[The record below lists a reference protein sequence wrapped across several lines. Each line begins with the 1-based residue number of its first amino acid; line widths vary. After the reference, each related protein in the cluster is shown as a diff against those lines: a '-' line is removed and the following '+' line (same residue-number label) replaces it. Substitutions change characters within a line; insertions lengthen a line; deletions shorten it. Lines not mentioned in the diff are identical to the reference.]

1 MRGITWTVLACAA
14 AAWAWSG
21 CDNTEA
27 QDGGAT
33 ATTSSGGGTTGSSTG
48 ASSTG
53 GASTT
58 GGGTTGGTTGGST
71 SGGTSGGT
79 TGGTVQC
86 PVAAPSQCTT
96 PGLAHPGS
104 VVRGVAQLAP
114 GFTPPA
120 GTRGDLVM
128 YLTHEF
134 EGQGA
139 YGGVFH
145 AVDRIP
151 NVDFANG
158 PVPFQI
164 DMCHNDIAMYSEDD
178 CAFNLILI
186 LDTNSNNFDPN
197 PNNPQNQVPDIGE
210 AASRQVVS
218 ISCQGPSQCV
228 SATLGCADGLSCVAF
243 TDPTTSCVCASQT
256 CNSDYR
262 LCQ

>member
-1 MRGITWTVLACAA
+1 MRGITWTALTCAV

-21 CDNTEA
+21 CDSSEIR
-27 QDGGAT
+27 DGGAGS
-33 ATTSSGGGTTGSSTG
+33 TTSS
-48 ASSTG
+48 
-53 GASTT
+53 T
-58 GGGTTGGTTGGST
+58 GGGTTGATTGGSSGT
-71 SGGTSGGT
+71 GGATTTGGTSGGT
-79 TGGTVQC
+79 STGGTGTTGGTGGTVTC
-86 PVAAPSQCTT
+86 PVAAASQCQTA
-96 PGLAHPGS
+96 GLAHPGS

-114 GFTPPA
+114 GFNPPA

-128 YLTHEF
+128 YLTHEY

-139 YGGVFH
+139 VGGIFH

-151 NVDFANG
+151 NVDLSAG

-186 LDTNSNNFDPN
+186 LDTNGNNFDPD
-197 PNNPQNQVPDIGE
+197 PSHLQNQIPDIGE
-210 AASRQVVS
+210 AVSRQLVS
-218 ISCQGPSQCV
+218 VSCQGPSQCL
-228 SATLGCADGLSCVAF
+228 SATLGCADGQSCVAF
-243 TDPTTSCVCASQT
+243 ADPTDACVCAPQT